1 MEYDIRKLK
10 KQFRKSLF
18 STKIST
24 EESRKRYEEIL
35 YSPHIPNNVDV
46 SEKELKTIPT
56 DILKPEITVFGR
68 TILYAHGGAFVAGS
82 RKAYRN
88 FCATLA
94 NIAAANLYLPEYR
107 LAPEYPFPT
116 ALEDLYSVYA
126 KMVETEKVQPKN
138 LILIGDGAGASLIL
152 SMIAYLQ
159 KKQLPTPAML
169 VLLSPWVD
177 ISCSSEDLRI
187 NRKKDFMLS
196 REALCNAANLY
207 TYENNLQNKLV
218 SPIFGDFTDFP
229 KTIIQCGGNE
239 ILLSDAKKLAANFEK
254 ANTPCELTVYENM
267 PHLFQALP
275 DYFEQS
281 HLAVEKI
288 GKDISAFFNCSD

>member
-1 MEYDIRKLK
+1 MENDIRKLK

-18 STKIST
+18 SSKIST
-24 EESRKRYEEIL
+24 EESRKRYEDIL

-46 SEKELKTIPT
+46 SEKEFKSIST
-56 DILKPEITVFGR
+56 DILKPEISVFGR
-68 TILYAHGGAFVAGS
+68 TILYAHGGAFIAGS

-88 FCATLA
+88 FCATIA
-94 NIAAANLYLPEYR
+94 NISSANLYLPEYR

-126 KMVETEKVQPKN
+126 KMIETEKIQPKN
-138 LILIGDGAGASLIL
+138 LILIGDGAGAALIL
-152 SMIAYLQ
+152 SMIAYLR

-187 NRKKDFMLS
+187 NRKKDFILS
-196 REALCNAANLY
+196 RESLYNAANLY
-207 TYENNLQNKLV
+207 TYENNLQNQLV
-218 SPIFGDFTDFP
+218 SPMFANFDGFP

-239 ILLSDAKKLAANFEK
+239 ILRSDAEKLAANFEK
-254 ANTPCELTVYENM
+254 ANTPCDLKIYENM

-288 GKDISAFFNCSD
+288 GQDINAFFNGE

>member
-1 MEYDIRKLK
+1 MQHDIRKLK

-18 STKIST
+18 STKMST
-24 EESRKRYEEIL
+24 EETRKRYEEIL

-46 SEKELKTIPT
+46 SEKELKNIPT
-56 DILKPEITVFGR
+56 DILKPEIAVFGR

-88 FCATLA
+88 FCATIA
-94 NIAAANLYLPEYR
+94 NIASANLYLPEYR

-116 ALEDLYSVYA
+116 PLEDLYSVYA
-126 KMVETEKVQPKN
+126 KMIEAEKIQPEN
-138 LILIGDGAGASLIL
+138 LILIGDGAGAALIL
-152 SMIAYLQ
+152 SLINYL
-159 KKQLPTPAML
+159 KDKNLPTPAML
-169 VLLSPWVD
+169 VLISPWAD
-177 ISCSSEDLRI
+177 ITCSSEDLKL

-196 REALCNAANLY
+196 REVLYNAANLY

-218 SPIFGDFTDFP
+218 SPMFANFKGFP

-239 ILLSDAKKLAANFEK
+239 ILRADAEELSDRFEE
-254 ANTPCELTVYENM
+254 AGSICELTVYENM

-288 GKDISAFFNCSD
+288 GKDINDFFSAN